1 MFMNVKRVGSVIVL
15 ALLVTVGFNGQA
27 SALHSWG
34 NYHWARTANPF
45 SVKLGNN
52 LSGGWQS
59 YLATSST
66 DWSASSVLDTQIV
79 TGGTSSRTCKAT
91 TGRVEV
97 CNAKYGNNG
106 WLGLASIWIS
116 GDHITKGT
124 VKLND
129 TYMQKA
135 PYNTVAEK
143 NHVMCQEIGHT
154 FGLAHQDET
163 GADLGTCMDYSSS
176 LNGQHP
182 NAHDY
187 EELETIYAHLD
198 STTTL
203 ASSTSNSG
211 RQNIDDD
218 NGNWGVRV
226 HRSKNGRSE
235 VYVRSDANNQK
246 VITFVNLA
254 W

>member
-1 MFMNVKRVGSVIVL
+1 MLKHVTRSGLMILL
-15 ALLVTVGFNGQA
+15 ALVISVGLSEQVGATNTW
-27 SALHSWG
+27 S

-45 SVKLGNN
+45 TVKLGNN
-52 LSGGWQS
+52 LSSSWQP
-59 YLATSST
+59 YLATSSS
-66 DWSASSVLDTQIV
+66 DWSDSNVLDTIIV
-79 TGGTSSRTCKAT
+79 SGRTSSRTCRAS

-106 WLGLASIWIS
+106 WLGLASIWIN

-135 PYNTVAEK
+135 PYNSVAEK

-154 FGLAHQDET
+154 FGLTHQDET
-163 GADLGTCMDYSSS
+163 GAELGTCMDYSSS
-176 LNGQHP
+176 DNSQHP

-203 ASSTSNSG
+203 ALSTSNSRSQDRG
-211 RQNIDDD
+211 GD
-218 NGNWGVRV
+218 NDNLGVRV
-226 HRSKNGRSE
+226 HRSRNGRSE
-235 VYVRSDANNQK
+235 IYVRSDVNNQK
-246 VITFVNLA
+246 VVTFVNLA